1 VEVSAL
7 YGLLRFNL
15 GTGERGRRAAPRRR
29 AGTVAG
35 PREPAGSGAMARKWE
50 GVIDRSPM
58 HILDMLGAARSLL
71 SRTTCERLVLKAAI
85 GTGEASSTG
94 ISAGLAWEAVGAAMA
109 FARESVGK
117 WRCSRSSKPALTST
131 WIAYW
136 PCASAMLLSPFSRR
150 CGGVEEGVRDWE
162 STLFK
167 A

>member
-1 VEVSAL
+1 MEVSAL

-117 WRCSRSSKPALTST
+117 WRCSPTVTIEPSFLETRVDVDLDCILAVRLGHAI
-131 WIAYW
+131 IAVLE
-136 PCASAMLLSPFSRR
+136 AVRR
-150 CGGVEEGVRDWE
+150 R
-162 STLFK
+162 
-167 A
+167 